1 MPFAIVQKDQKPDM
15 TFGHGLRRRQTF
27 HQLFNPDATLAVA
40 VVAGGRRSLQSRA
53 VRKLV
58 VDGRYRLGREGSIEE
73 GQQVADQRA
82 ADSFIWTDMLREAD
96 SGSRRYETQAYR

>member
-1 MPFAIVQKDQKPDM
+1 MPLAIIQKDQKPDM
-15 TFGHGLRRRQTF
+15 TLGYGFRRRKTF

-40 VVAGGRRSLQSRA
+40 VVAGGGCSLQSRA

-58 VDGRYRLGREGSIEE
+58 VDGGYRLGREGSVEE

-82 ADSFIWTDMLREAD
+82 TDDFNADLLGRAD
-96 SGSRRYETQAYR
+96 SGSRRCETQAYR